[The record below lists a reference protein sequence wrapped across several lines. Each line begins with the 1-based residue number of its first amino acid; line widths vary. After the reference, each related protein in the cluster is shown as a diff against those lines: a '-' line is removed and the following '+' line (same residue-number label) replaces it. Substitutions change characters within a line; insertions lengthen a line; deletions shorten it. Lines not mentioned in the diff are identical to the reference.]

1 MAPEQNRR
9 GFLQIAGT
17 ATATFLFTP
26 MVGAAA
32 KPCATTRV
40 LFVCPLGVVQ
50 STIAREE
57 LRRIAKARGLSVQV
71 QSRGID
77 PPKVHPEGDISPAL
91 AAHLRDEGINP
102 FADPLRRFSKTDPT
116 HADITIAFNDAARAP
131 GLEHARAWNSPSWND
146 QYPEAKAALSKNIAA
161 LADELAAR
169 PC

>member
-17 ATATFLFTP
+17 ATAAFLFTP
-26 MVGAAA
+26 MAGAAA
-32 KPCATTRV
+32 KPCAMTRV

-50 STIAREE
+50 SAIAREE
-57 LRRIAKARGLSVQV
+57 LRRVAKARGLSVQV
-71 QSRGID
+71 RSRGID
-77 PPKVHPEGDISPAL
+77 PPKIHPEGDISPGL
-91 AAHLRDEGINP
+91 AAHLREKNIDP

-131 GLEHARAWNSPSWND
+131 GLEQARVWKSPSWND
-146 QYPEAKAALSKNIAA
+146 QYPEAEQALSRNIEA
-161 LADELAAR
+161 LADEIAKR